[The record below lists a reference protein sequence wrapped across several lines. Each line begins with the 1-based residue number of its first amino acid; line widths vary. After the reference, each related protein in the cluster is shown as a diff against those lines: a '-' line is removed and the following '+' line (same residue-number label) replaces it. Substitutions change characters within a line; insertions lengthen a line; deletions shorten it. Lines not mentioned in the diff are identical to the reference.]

1 MASGGP
7 RLLLCDCEGSMPV
20 AADGLG
26 KILSELGLGPARFH
40 RNLCRSETAAFE
52 KALADPSALCVACTQ
67 EAPLF
72 AEIAAESERDDLTF
86 FDLRESA
93 GWSAESAK
101 SLPKMAA
108 LVAAATTPAVPA
120 RLRTVES
127 DGFCL
132 VIGAGQA
139 AFEAAARLDR
149 SLSVSLLLTDAED
162 LVLPTTRDFP
172 VFTGRVVAAR
182 GSFGAFEVTIDGHAA
197 LSPSARASAVFGL
210 PRNGVRTTCSVVFDM
225 TGDAPLFAGDHGRD
239 GYVRADPG
247 DRAAV
252 LEAIA
257 TASDLVGS
265 FEKPIYVGVDAAIC
279 AHSRSRKVGC
289 SKCLDHCP
297 ASAIT
302 PNGDSVVIDPG
313 ICDGCGNCAAHC
325 PTGAISYAYPSRADL
340 ITRVQAVARTYLAA
354 GGDAPVLLLHDAK
367 HGTPLIGAMA
377 RYGRGLPAAVVPLE
391 LHSTSGIG
399 HDLLAAA
406 FAVGFRTIVILSD
419 PARAEEM
426 GTVAAE
432 VDLLE
437 TLVAGFGHAG
447 PRVVTL
453 LESDPDLVEASLY
466 ELPARAEITR
476 AGPSPVG
483 SKREVARFAL
493 TALSDA
499 GKPANDT
506 VPLPAGAPYGR
517 VAVDTATC
525 TLCLACVSACPAQAL
540 RDRADKPQLRFV
552 ETACVQCGLC
562 ATTCPEKAIRLEPR
576 WSLRPDAAVPV
587 VLHEDEPAL
596 CVSCGK
602 PFAAAGV
609 LRAVQR
615 KLGGTH
621 RMFDTD
627 ERQALL
633 FMCDTCRLTE
643 LSKGGADPFAIASP
657 RRVRTTDDYL
667 RAEREGRSID
677 DIIGEG

>member
-1 MASGGP
+1 
-7 RLLLCDCEGSMPV
+7 MPV

-26 KILSELGLGPARFH
+26 SLLSAVGLGPAQFH
-40 RNLCRSETAAFE
+40 HHLCRAETAAFE
-52 KALADPSALCVACTQ
+52 KALADPSPLCVACTQ

-72 AEIAAESERDDLTF
+72 AEIASEAGRDDVTF
-86 FDLRESA
+86 LDIRESA
-93 GWSAESAK
+93 GWSAEASK

-108 LVAAATTPAVPA
+108 LIAAATTPSVPA
-120 RLRTVES
+120 RLRTIES

-132 VIGAGQA
+132 VIGSGQA

-149 SLSVSLLLTDAED
+149 SLSVSLLLTDADD
-162 LVLPTTRDFP
+162 LVLPSTRDFP
-172 VFTGRVVAAR
+172 IFTGRVVAAR
-182 GSFGAFEVTIDGHAA
+182 GAFGAFELTIDRHAA
-197 LSPSARASAVFGL
+197 LSPSARSSAVFGP

-225 TGDAPLFAGDHGRD
+225 SGDGPLFAGDHGRD
-239 GYVRADPG
+239 GYLRADPG

-257 TASDLVGS
+257 SASDLVGS
-265 FEKPIYVGVDAAIC
+265 FEKPLYVTVDASIC

-297 ASAIT
+297 AAAIT
-302 PNGDSVVIDPG
+302 PNGDAVVVDPG

-325 PTGAISYAYPSRADL
+325 PTGAIAYAYPSRSDL
-340 ITRVQAVARTYLAA
+340 IARVQAVARTYLSA
-354 GGDAPVLLLHDAK
+354 GGEAPVLLLHDAK

-377 RYGRGLPAAVVPLE
+377 RYGRGLPATVVPLE

-406 FAVGFRTIVILSD
+406 LAAGFRTIVILSD

-447 PRVVTL
+447 PRVETL
-453 LESDPDLVEASLY
+453 LESDPDLVETALHD
-466 ELPARAEITR
+466 LALRPEITR
-476 AGPSPVG
+476 VAPAPVG
-483 SKREVARFAL
+483 SKREIARFAL
-493 TALSDA
+493 TALSDTGA
-499 GKPANDT
+499 PSGDT
-506 VPLPAGAPYGR
+506 FPLPAGSPYGR
-517 VAVDTATC
+517 VTVDTAAC

-540 RDRADKPQLRFV
+540 HDRADKPQLRFV

-562 ATTCPEKAIRLEPR
+562 ATTCPEKAVRLEPR
-576 WSLRPDAAVPV
+576 WSLRPDAASPV

-602 PFAAAGV
+602 PFASAGV

-615 KLGGTH
+615 KLGGSH
-621 RMFDTD
+621 RMFSD
-627 ERQALL
+627 ERQKLL
-633 FMCDTCRLTE
+633 FMCDACRLGE
-643 LSKGGADPFAIASP
+643 LSKDGADPFAIARP
-657 RRVRTTDDYL
+657 RPRPRTTEDYL
-667 RAEREGRSID
+667 RAEREGRPLDEILKED
-677 DIIGEG
+677 